1 MGHSV
6 CLCVCLLCDAVARE
20 REGEMSACACVV
32 LCALCGVEGGEET
45 EAPVCVMVR
54 GVWYGRGRSVCWCG
68 TEWEVEGRDARVALV
83 QFFTCNV
90 GAWACG
96 SW

>member
-1 MGHSV
+1 MRV
-6 CLCVCLLCDAVARE
+6 LCYVLCVALREGKRRKHVCDGLRVCVARK
-20 REGEMSACACVV
+20 G
-32 LCALCGVEGGEET
+32 ALVRCG
-45 EAPVCVMVR
+45 R
-54 GVWYGRGRSVCWCG
+54 
-68 TEWEVEGRDARVALV
+68 EWEVEGRDARVALV